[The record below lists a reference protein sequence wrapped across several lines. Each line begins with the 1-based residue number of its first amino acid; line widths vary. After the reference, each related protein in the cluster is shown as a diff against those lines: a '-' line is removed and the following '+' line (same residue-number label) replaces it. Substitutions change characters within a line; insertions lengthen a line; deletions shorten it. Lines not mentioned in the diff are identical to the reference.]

1 MLKVLATKSP
11 LSMACTLELVR
22 AARREPGLEKALRRE
37 HRFAWRSATDG
48 DLLEGIRATVIDKDR
63 SRSGATPS
71 TACGPSEVAAMLAP
85 LGDDELT
92 F

>member
-1 MLKVLATKSP
+1 
-11 LSMACTLELVR
+11 MACTLELVR
-22 AARREPGLEKALRRE
+22 AARRDPGLEKALRRE

-63 SRSGATPS
+63 NPIWRDALDGVRPA
-71 TACGPSEVAAMLAP
+71 AVAAMLAP
-85 LGDDELT
+85 LGNDDLS